1 MSTSTDRSRRSHRI
15 APVPPTPDKP
25 TAVAIE
31 ERLFSLVLA
40 LIATEVGL
48 TKSDILSTVQGY
60 RQRYV
65 VGGDNASLE
74 RQFERDKDDI
84 RDLGIPLEAI
94 DSDDEPGSNH
104 HLRYRIPKGLYDLPA
119 DVTFSADELM
129 LLKLAGTVWREGS
142 LSAESRRALTKLNSL
157 GVDSNDPILGYA
169 PSLRAREAA
178 FEPLS
183 KALDRGQSVA
193 FLYLKPG
200 EPSPRRRQVIP
211 RAIVLHEGRWHL
223 AATDLATDADRT
235 FLLSRIIGPVSTLPG
250 VGAAAVPGAAQAALE
265 DLDRL
270 WSTNAA
276 VVEVQAGSDAAL
288 RLGKR
293 DAGAME
299 SESQLTLHFT
309 DLNILADELAGFGPE
324 VMVHSPLELRQ
335 AVRARLI
342 GVRDAHASTASS
354 SETPAGSAKS

>member
-1 MSTSTDRSRRSHRI
+1 M
-15 APVPPTPDKP
+15 PPTPDKAP
-25 TAVAIE
+25 AVAIE

-40 LIATEVGL
+40 LIATEIGL

-65 VGGDNASLE
+65 LGGDNASLE

-84 RDLGIPLEAI
+84 RDLGIPLETI

-119 DVTFSADELM
+119 DVSFSADELM

-169 PSLRAREAA
+169 PSLRARDAA

-223 AATDLATDADRT
+223 SATDLAADANRT
-235 FLLSRIIGPVSTLPG
+235 FLLSRITGPVKTLPG
-250 VGAAAVPGAAQAALE
+250 ATAAGVPGAAQAALE

-270 WSTNAA
+270 WGANSA
-276 VVEVQAGSDAAL
+276 VVEVRAGSDAAL

-293 DAGAME
+293 DVTETE
-299 SESQLTLHFT
+299 SENLLTLHFT
-309 DLNILADELAGFGPE
+309 DLNILADELAGYGPE
-324 VMVHSPLELRQ
+324 VMVQTPLELRQ
-335 AVRARLI
+335 AVRTRLI
-342 GVRDAHASTASS
+342 GVRDAHSVSTGT
-354 SETPAGSAKS
+354 EPPNTEPGSAPTTTRGSVNS